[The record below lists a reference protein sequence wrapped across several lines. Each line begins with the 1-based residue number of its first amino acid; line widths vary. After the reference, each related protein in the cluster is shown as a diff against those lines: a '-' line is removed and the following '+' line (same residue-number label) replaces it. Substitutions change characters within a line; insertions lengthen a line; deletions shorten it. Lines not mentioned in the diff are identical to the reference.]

1 MYWGTS
7 STTNGIIMVESS
19 AIKHSFLPGKFSF
32 ANENAAIVE
41 EIVPKN
47 STPAETITLF
57 LIPVTRFDLVHTST

>member
-1 MYWGTS
+1 
-7 STTNGIIMVESS
+7 MVESS

-47 STPAETITLF
+47 STPPKRSRCF
-57 LIPVTRFDLVHTST
+57 